1 MIKIILWHNLSA
13 SIYWRYDYIDSF
25 ELDKPVLSFDEVFIF
40 LVRIMKQ
47 RHTKK
52 HSNKQNPKKDPKY
65 DLLVSTSGV

>member
-13 SIYWRYDYIDSF
+13 SNYWRYDYIDSF

-47 RHTKK
+47 K